1 MKKLI
6 VALFVSFVLTAFGL
20 TAAAQAASPYQDWV
34 QGNGHG
40 DRCTSLWYAC
50 PGHINATS
58 NSRD

>member
-50 PGHINATS
+50 PGSHQ
-58 NSRD
+58 RQV